1 MMRSAVAIP
10 LLAALLACD
19 ASAQRQL
26 DGTLVL
32 VSGEYATLP
41 IPTLMEGPAST
52 TENAHVSDLLF
63 LRLAL
68 ERPGRSTA
76 DESSYL
82 PQLARSWSRRDSL
95 TLVFELDPRA
105 RWHDGSNVTAEDV
118 VFTFERALDPAIAP
132 SLAELL
138 QGIASVRAE
147 GQRRVVIT
155 FKRAYPEQFFDATH
169 YVQPLPAHLLRGL
182 DPDSIATSAFAREPV
197 GNGAFRWTR
206 AVPGQLIEFSANPDF
221 FLGRPGIGRVVIRV
235 ATDASA
241 RLNLMLSGE
250 ADALRAP
257 VPPLSNREQLEAR
270 GFRLATIPSNAVG
283 YLLFN
288 TRARGDS
295 SRQHPILADARVR
308 RALVLAL
315 DRNAMLRS
323 MLGPYAKV
331 PYGPIP
337 TSLWLSEMAPAAGS
351 RDSAEAARLLDAA
364 GWRDSNADGIRD
376 RNGMPLALTV
386 EVPGTSMLRRRL
398 TEIAMEQHHQLG
410 IDLSM
415 TVSDRGVWMERLN
428 GGNFDVIFGSLS
440 QEPTPSAFPQT
451 WRCGGSANASG
462 WCDPEVD
469 SLMDAARHTRGD
481 ATQVWLAAM
490 RELEESAPAAF
501 LYAPYDVVALHRR
514 FENVSLRPGSP
525 WMMAWQWRVR
535 DGGELARDRVRR

>member
-1 MMRSAVAIP
+1 MMRSALTLS
-10 LLAALLACD
+10 LLAGLFACD
-19 ASAQRQL
+19 AAAQRQL
-26 DGTLVL
+26 DGTLVI

-41 IPTLMEGPAST
+41 VPTLMEGPAST

-63 LRLAL
+63 LRLAV

-76 DESSYL
+76 DEAAYL

-105 RWHDGSNVTAEDV
+105 RWHDGRSVTAEDV
-118 VFTFERALDPAIAP
+118 VFTFGRAMESSIAP
-132 SLAELL
+132 SIAEML
-138 QGIASVRAE
+138 QGVASVRAE
-147 GQRRVVIT
+147 GRRRVVIA
-155 FKRAYPEQFFDATH
+155 FKRSYPEQFFDATH

-182 DPDSIATSAFAREPV
+182 DPDSIAASDFARAPT

-206 AVPGQLIEFSANPDF
+206 AVPGQLLELSAVPDF

-270 GFRLATIPSNAVG
+270 GFRLATIPSNSVG

-295 SRQHPILADARVR
+295 TRPHPILADARVR

-315 DRNAMLRS
+315 DRDAMLRS

-337 TSLWLSEMAPAAGS
+337 TSLWLSELAPEAAS
-351 RDSAEAARLLDAA
+351 RDSAQAARLLDAA
-364 GWRDSNADGIRD
+364 GWHDTNGDVIRD
-376 RNGMPLALTV
+376 RNGVPLALTV

-398 TEIAMEQHHQLG
+398 TEIAMEQHRQLG
-410 IDLSM
+410 IDLGM
-415 TVSDRGVWMERLN
+415 TVSDRGVWMGRLE

-440 QEPTPSAFPQT
+440 QEPTPSAFPQA
-451 WRCGGSANASG
+451 WGCDGSGNASG
-462 WCDPEVD
+462 WCEPGVD
-469 SLMDAARHTRGD
+469 SLMAVAREVRGD
-481 ATQVWLAAM
+481 PTPVWLAAM
-490 RELEESAPAAF
+490 RQLEESAPAAF

-535 DGGELARDRVRR
+535 EGAELARDRARR

>member
-1 MMRSAVAIP
+1 MMRSALTLS
-10 LLAALLACD
+10 LLAGLFACD
-19 ASAQRQL
+19 AAAQRQL
-26 DGTLVL
+26 DGTLVI

-41 IPTLMEGPAST
+41 VPTLMEGPAST

-63 LRLAL
+63 LRLAV

-76 DESSYL
+76 DEAAYL

-95 TLVFELDPRA
+95 TLLFELDPRA
-105 RWHDGSNVTAEDV
+105 RWHDGRSVTAEDV
-118 VFTFERALDPAIAP
+118 VFTFGRAMESSIAP
-132 SLAELL
+132 SIAEML
-138 QGIASVRAE
+138 QGVASVRAE
-147 GQRRVVIT
+147 GRRRVVIA
-155 FKRAYPEQFFDATH
+155 FKRSYPEQFFDATH

-182 DPDSIATSAFAREPV
+182 DPDSIAASDFARAPT

-206 AVPGQLIEFSANPDF
+206 AVPGQLLELSAVPDF

-270 GFRLATIPSNAVG
+270 GFRLATIPSNSVG

-295 SRQHPILADARVR
+295 TRPHPILADARVR

-315 DRNAMLRS
+315 DRDAMLRS

-337 TSLWLSEMAPAAGS
+337 TSLWLSELAPEAAS
-351 RDSAEAARLLDAA
+351 RDSAQAARLLDAA
-364 GWRDSNADGIRD
+364 GWHDTNGDGIRD
-376 RNGMPLALTV
+376 RNGVPLALTV

-398 TEIAMEQHHQLG
+398 TEIAMEQHRQLG
-410 IDLSM
+410 IDLGM
-415 TVSDRGVWMERLN
+415 TVSDRGVWMGRLE

-440 QEPTPSAFPQT
+440 QEPTPSAFPQA
-451 WRCGGSANASG
+451 WGCDGSGNASG
-462 WCDPEVD
+462 WCEPGVD
-469 SLMDAARHTRGD
+469 SLMAVAREVRGD
-481 ATQVWLAAM
+481 PTPVWLAAM
-490 RELEESAPAAF
+490 RQLEESAPAAF

-535 DGGELARDRVRR
+535 EGAELARDRARR